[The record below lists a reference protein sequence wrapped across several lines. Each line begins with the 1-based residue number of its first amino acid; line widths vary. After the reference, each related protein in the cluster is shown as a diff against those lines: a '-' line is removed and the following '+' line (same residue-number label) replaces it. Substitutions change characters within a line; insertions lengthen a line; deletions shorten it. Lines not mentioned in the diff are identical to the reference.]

1 MVLTASI
8 KVKQENELDK
18 NEREGRELG
27 KDAAIFDTVIKNSL
41 PKKVPSELT
50 PTW

>member
-1 MVLTASI
+1 MVLTALI

-18 NEREGRELG
+18 NEREGGLG
-27 KDAAIFDTVIKNSL
+27 KDAATLDTVIRNSL
-41 PKKVPSELT
+41 PMKVPSEVT

>member
-1 MVLTASI
+1 MTALI

-18 NEREGRELG
+18 NERRGVGLG
-27 KDAAIFDTVIKNSL
+27 KDAATLDTVFRSSPPN
-41 PKKVPSELT
+41 KVPSELT